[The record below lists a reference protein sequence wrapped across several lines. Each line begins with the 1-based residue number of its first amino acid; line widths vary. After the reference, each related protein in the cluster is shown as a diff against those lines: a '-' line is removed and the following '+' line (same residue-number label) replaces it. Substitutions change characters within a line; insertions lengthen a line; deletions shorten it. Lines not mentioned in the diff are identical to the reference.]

1 MASTISSLHNT
12 ASAADAEII
21 QQLQTY
27 TSPKQDYK
35 FQIPSDWQK
44 TDKSGADVLFVEPS
58 GKAGDIGVTVSP
70 VRIKS
75 LEQFGDL
82 KAVGDRLLAAESSKE
97 STESVELVSSS
108 SRRGEKGTLI
118 YTYDYILDT
127 TRGKKRIVSTVAV
140 AGQKLYIING
150 TIKCSK
156 SGLGCSPVGGPDIVA
171 SVQAASRSFDV
182 VIV

>member
-1 MASTISSLHNT
+1 MSDGPLNLSISAQHNA
-12 ASAADAEII
+12 ASAAGMEVT

-27 TSPKQDYK
+27 TSPKQGYK

-58 GKAGDIGVTVSP
+58 GKAGDVGVTVSP

-97 STESVELVSSS
+97 STESVELV
-108 SRRGEKGTLI
+108 GLTL
-118 YTYDYILDT
+118 
-127 TRGKKRIVSTVAV
+127 
-140 AGQKLYIING
+140 
-150 TIKCSK
+150 
-156 SGLGCSPVGGPDIVA
+156 
-171 SVQAASRSFDV
+171 
-182 VIV
+182 